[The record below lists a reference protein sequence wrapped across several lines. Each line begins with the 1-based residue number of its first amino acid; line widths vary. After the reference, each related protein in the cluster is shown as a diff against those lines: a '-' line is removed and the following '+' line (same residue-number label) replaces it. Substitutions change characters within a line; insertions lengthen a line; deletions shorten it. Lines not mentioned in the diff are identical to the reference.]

1 MIKRAEWLLIAKD
14 RAAVLLLAVMVIE
27 VIIIII
33 TTIVRLHAS
42 DVQVPTRYTAYG
54 TANIYRGQW
63 YSLWL
68 FSAFAVLITLINGL
82 LAVKTYQMDKVSGK
96 GLIGFTIFILM
107 IELFVV
113 NAIFNLAPSV

>member
-1 MIKRAEWLLIAKD
+1 MIKRAEWLVIAKD
-14 RAAVLLLAVMVIE
+14 RAAVLLLAVMAIE

-42 DVQVPTRYTAYG
+42 DVQVPTRYTGYG

-68 FSAFAVLITLINGL
+68 FSAFAVLVTMINGF
-82 LAVKTYQMDKVSGK
+82 LAIKTYQIDKVSGR
-96 GLIGFTIFILM
+96 GLMGFTVFILVT
-107 IELFVV
+107 ELFVV